1 MAPGSEG
8 RRRDYVWCLS
18 IQDTLL
24 CPGSFLPLT
33 LPALFYLTQSHLFA
47 ASVKWFTRSLFSEL
61 VMFAAHCWRQR
72 QDAASEGGNNSW
84 KLNAELASQTTLSL
98 AHLHLLFFLSSSHV
112 ALTEIRPNILN
123 TQDATSGNF
132 RGNSEASATRRKWRR
147 PLKRSVEMVEL
158 DYRR

>member
-24 CPGSFLPLT
+24 CPGWFLPLT

-47 ASVKWFTRSLFSEL
+47 ASVKWFTRSLSSEL

-84 KLNAELASQTTLSL
+84 KLNAGACQPNDSFTCSPPSS
-98 AHLHLLFFLSSSHV
+98 FLPFV
-112 ALTEIRPNILN
+112 LALTEIRPKKLN

-147 PLKRSVEMVEL
+147 PLTRSVEMVEL
-158 DYRR
+158 DYPR